1 MTFKVHFH
9 LLLLCR
15 KDEQAQKLWEI
26 ENKGRTKWEQPQSW
40 TSINIYWAGVS
51 TVFAATENT
60 LFIPWAFSCSLLAG
74 LPYSQGHAAAA
85 AESPRLDPYTLD
97 RSAAAFPKGK
107 FKCAAYQLCLQE
119 SRAADEQD

>member
-1 MTFKVHFH
+1 MTFKAHFH
-9 LLLLCR
+9 LLLLRR

-40 TSINIYWAGVS
+40 TSINIYRAGVS

-74 LPYSQGHAAAA
+74 LPYSQGHAAA